1 MTHVPFSVWMLSL
14 STCYFLT
21 WNKLI
26 QRLRLFLPCFPLLPY
41 LAWSTFL
48 SVLTWTAR
56 NMSDG
61 SNSMAKTKAE
71 KYHLHSLN
79 LTFVRNS
86 TLSLTYLSIH
96 CGGWRVPFL
105 QWEHWQ
111 MEQGYYTSSK
121 SFNSGCNGLAGGG
134 SKNSNA
140 FLHSGR
146 HHLPP
151 SLLRIPGC
159 NVVKKVGMLGF

>member
-1 MTHVPFSVWMLSL
+1 MTHVPFSVWMLVNMLFSIPETSWSKGYDLSSL
-14 STCYFLT
+14 VFRCYLTLLNQLFSVFWRGWHAICQMDQIRWLRPNQRNTIRIHWTSFFL
-21 WNKLI
+21 
-26 QRLRLFLPCFPLLPY
+26 
-41 LAWSTFL
+41 
-48 SVLTWTAR
+48 
-56 NMSDG
+56 
-61 SNSMAKTKAE
+61 
-71 KYHLHSLN
+71 
-79 LTFVRNS
+79 RNS
-86 TLSLTYLSIH
+86 TLSLTYLPIH
-96 CGGWRVPFL
+96 CEAWRVPFL

-140 FLHSGR
+140 FLHSDR

-159 NVVKKVGMLGF
+159 NVVKKAGMLGF